1 MTWLSNSIEHIK
13 EWTVAYKKQRAFEA
27 ALKRD
32 RERNAEFWAT
42 IGTHLG
48 SEHQTTLSNRVIP
61 VFQEFLSQLEV
72 PLKDNPDSALL
83 GSPLLQLYFGYSGF
97 NGITGLK
104 EMSVVHKWDT
114 EQKILALALN
124 AGLPVTPGLSE
135 MFVGCCEHKTEFLNA
150 NLMGRGGNKSRFIVV
165 PNKRPGHVYPRV
177 MSLPQVYLRQLFS
190 NASQQE
196 TCARAIGAH
205 RDKFLAG
212 AQLLEAFGAN
222 WKQISSEGKT
232 LGGRLFEQLGQP
244 EELKKYATSIVEVD
258 VDEIIAQKKRDKKV
272 EFSNNPRLK
281 L

>member
-1 MTWLSNSIEHIK
+1 MSWLSQSVERIK
-13 EWTVAYKKQRAFEA
+13 EWSEAYQKQRAFEA

-48 SEHQTTLSNRVIP
+48 SEHRTTLNDQVVP

-104 EMSVVHKWDT
+104 EMSVVHKWDA
-114 EQKILALALN
+114 EHKILALALN
-124 AGLPVTPGLSE
+124 AGLPVSPGLAE
-135 MFVGCCEHKTEFLNA
+135 MFVSCCEHQTEFLNPT
-150 NLMGRGGNKSRFIVV
+150 LMGRGENKSRFIVV
-165 PNKRPGHVYPRV
+165 PNKSPGHVYPRV
-177 MSLPQVYLRQLFS
+177 MSLPQVHLRKLFS
-190 NASQQE
+190 NAPQNE
-196 TCARAIGAH
+196 TCARTIGTH
-205 RDKFLAG
+205 SDKFLAG
-212 AQLLEAFGAN
+212 AQLLEVFGAN
-222 WKQISSEGKT
+222 WNQVSSGKT
-232 LGGRLFEQLGQP
+232 LGARLFEQLGKP
-244 EELKKYATSIVEVD
+244 EEFKKYSSPALEVN